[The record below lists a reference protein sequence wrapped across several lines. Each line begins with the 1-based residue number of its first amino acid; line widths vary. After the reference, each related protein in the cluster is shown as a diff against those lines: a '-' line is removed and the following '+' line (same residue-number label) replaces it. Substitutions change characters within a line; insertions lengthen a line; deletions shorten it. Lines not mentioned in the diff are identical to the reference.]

1 MNDTEII
8 NDRVSFFYSFFQFAE
23 TLKTTDLR
31 CSFYDMVFRYAF
43 FGEQPTPDN
52 TFLYGTFLLIKPNID
67 VNIKNVKKGKTTGR
81 GKENGNKEDK
91 EFKED
96 KEMDIGIKDK
106 GIRNKEEEKED
117 SQNRHL
123 NRHLNRRLSDY
134 PETIEDVIKL
144 AENNCIL
151 FPKEEAERY
160 LNYRQSSDWKKKT
173 GQQITVGGIVS
184 DMKLWQM
191 RSKQFNADMQQT
203 PDTSDDECISD
214 EQYEA
219 EMERKRNSRSPSMLE
234 DKS

>member
-23 TLKTTDLR
+23 TLKTKDLR

-43 FGEQPTPDN
+43 YGEQPTADD

-67 VNIKNVKKGKTTGR
+67 TNTKFSIAGKKSTKK
-81 GKENGNKEDK
+81 KEEDK
-91 EFKED
+91 EL
-96 KEMDIGIKDK
+96 DK
-106 GIRNKEEEKED
+106 GIRNKDKGIGIRNKEKEKEEG
-117 SQNRHL
+117 L
-123 NRHLNRRLSDY
+123 NNPLNNPLSDY
-134 PETIEDVIKL
+134 PETVEDVIKL

-160 LNYRQSSDWKKKT
+160 LNYRKSTDWKKKT

-184 DMKLWQM
+184 DMKLWLM
-191 RSKQFNADMQQT
+191 RSKQFNADMQQA

-234 DKS
+234 ERT

>member
-23 TLKTTDLR
+23 TLKTRDLR

-43 FGEQPTPDN
+43 YGEQPTADDS
-52 TFLYGTFLLIKPNID
+52 FLYGAFLLIKPNID
-67 VNIKNVKKGKTTGR
+67 ANIKRTICGAAAGKKSTKK
-81 GKENGNKEDK
+81 KEEDK
-91 EFKED
+91 ELD
-96 KEMDIGIKDK
+96 KGIKNKDK
-106 GIRNKEEEKED
+106 GIGIRNNQLQDTSEGTSEGTLKG
-117 SQNRHL
+117 
-123 NRHLNRRLSDY
+123 Y
-134 PETIEDVIKL
+134 PQTVEDVIKL

-160 LNYRQSSDWKKKT
+160 LNYRKSTDWKKKT

-184 DMKLWQM
+184 DMKLWLM
-191 RSKQFNADMQQT
+191 RSKQFNTDMQQT

-219 EMERKRNSRSPSMLE
+219 EMSRKRNSRSPSMLE
-234 DKS
+234 ERT

>member
-43 FGEQPTPDN
+43 FGEHPAADDS
-52 TFLYGTFLLIKPNID
+52 FLYGTFLLIKPNID
-67 VNIKNVKKGKTTGR
+67 VNIKNVKKGKTSGR
-81 GKENGNKEDK
+81 GKNSADNEEEKNK
-91 EFKED
+91 
-96 KEMDIGIKDK
+96 DIGK
-106 GIRNKEEEKED
+106 GIIDKEEEKEN
-117 SQNRHL
+117 SLNRHL
-123 NRHLNRRLSDY
+123 NRHLFSY
-134 PETIEDVIKL
+134 PQTVEDVIKL

-160 LNYRQSSDWKKKT
+160 LNYRKSTDWKKKT

-184 DMKLWQM
+184 DMKLWLM
-191 RSKQFNADMQQT
+191 RSKQFNADMQQA

-219 EMERKRNSRSPSMLE
+219 EMSRKRNSRSPSMLE
-234 DKS
+234 ERT

>member
-43 FGEQPTPDN
+43 YGEQPTVDD

-67 VNIKNVKKGKTTGR
+67 VNIKNVKKGKTSGR
-81 GKENGNKEDK
+81 GKKSADK
-91 EFKED
+91 EEEKD
-96 KEMDIGIKDK
+96 KDIGK
-106 GIRNKEEEKED
+106 GIIDKEEEKEN
-117 SQNRHL
+117 SLNRHL
-123 NRHLNRRLSDY
+123 NRHLFSY
-134 PETIEDVIKL
+134 PQTVEEVTKL

-151 FPKEEAERY
+151 FPRDEAERY
-160 LNYRQSSDWKKKT
+160 LNYRKSTDWKKKT

-184 DMKLWQM
+184 DIKLWLM
-191 RSKQFNADMQQT
+191 RSKQFNADMQQA

-234 DKS
+234 ERT

>member
-23 TLKTTDLR
+23 TLKTTEQR

-43 FGEQPTPDN
+43 FGEHPAADDS
-52 TFLYGTFLLIKPNID
+52 FLYGTFLLIKPNID
-67 VNIKNVKKGKTTGR
+67 VNIKNVKKGKTSGR
-81 GKENGNKEDK
+81 GKKSADK
-91 EFKED
+91 EEEKD
-96 KEMDIGIKDK
+96 KDIGK
-106 GIRNKEEEKED
+106 GIIDKEEEKED
-117 SQNRHL
+117 SLNRHL
-123 NRHLNRRLSDY
+123 NRHLFSY
-134 PETIEDVIKL
+134 PQTVEDVIKL

-160 LNYRQSSDWKKKT
+160 LNYRKSTDWKKKT

-184 DMKLWQM
+184 DMKLWLM

-234 DKS
+234 ERT